1 MEIETE
7 RSEVSVADPSFGIR
21 ARLNLIAGLLG
32 LLVIVFASQIFLNR
46 QLPETWQYMIAAPK
60 DTEMQAVVDRLG
72 ADGWELILARR
83 ASDGATQATMSYE
96 MIFKK
101 RGAAPG
107 GIAFTP
113 GR

>member
-1 MEIETE
+1 MDVDTE
-7 RSEVSVADPSFGIR
+7 PTESASRGIR
-21 ARLNLIAGLLG
+21 ARLNLIAGVLG
-32 LLVIVFASQIFLNR
+32 LLLIVLASQSFLNR

-60 DTEMQAVVDRLG
+60 DTELKAVVDRLG

-83 ASDGATQATMSYE
+83 ASDGSTPATMSYE

-101 RGAAPG
+101 RGAAPNA
-107 GIAFTP
+107 IAFTP